1 MAEGGGGV
9 VGEGLPGQ
17 VAKGEGAAAKSG
29 KGRWG
34 VGALSSLCSALNRA

>member
-17 VAKGEGAAAKSG
+17 VAKGEGAARLG

-34 VGALSSLCSALNRA
+34 VGALSSLWSALFFF